1 MKGKIMNKIIKLMVP
16 LLVLT
21 FFTNTAFSVDMP
33 KVPKVG
39 IGGGGDKADIDVNAL
54 ADQQSALVKNMTA
67 ALANIMTS
75 QIKFAEALGKKNL
88 ADGLQAEIDKM
99 KAGESTPKKDVKSA
113 VKVTTDT
120 QVAINKE
127 METATLDAEGKL
139 KFAEGLPPYGTGSIN
154 MVGAGMES
162 IKLFKSLK
170 GTKDLTIIRKLGN
183 LIYLGKTAPSLI
195 STFSSATKSITDF
208 NSKNGIEEPKEFA
221 DNKAGIMDVD
231 I

>member
-1 MKGKIMNKIIKLMVP
+1 MISMFIFA
-16 LLVLT
+16 
-21 FFTNTAFSVDMP
+21 FFTSVSFSIDMP
-33 KVPKVG
+33 KVPG
-39 IGGGGDKADIDVNAL
+39 IGKKSGGGDIDVDAL

-99 KAGESTPKKDVKSA
+99 KAGEATPKKDVKSA

-127 METATLDAEGKL
+127 MENATLDAEGKI

-154 MVGAGMES
+154 MIGAGMES

-195 STFSSATKSITDF
+195 STFSSATSSISAF
-208 NSKNGIEEPKEFA
+208 NSKNGIEEPETFSAAKS
-221 DNKAGIMDVD
+221 AGQDAEL
-231 I
+231 

>member
-1 MKGKIMNKIIKLMVP
+1 MNKIINIIISVFIFA
-16 LLVLT
+16 
-21 FFTNTAFSVDMP
+21 FFTSVSFSVDMP
-33 KVPKVG
+33 KVPG
-39 IGGGGDKADIDVNAL
+39 IGKKSGGGDIDVDAL

-88 ADGLQAEIDKM
+88 ADGLQKEIDNM
-99 KAGESTPKKDVKSA
+99 KAGEATPKKDVKSA

-127 METATLDAEGKL
+127 MENATLDAEGKI

-154 MVGAGMES
+154 MIGAGMES

-195 STFSSATKSITDF
+195 STFSSATSSISAF
-208 NSKNGIEEPKEFA
+208 NSKNGIEEPKAFTDA
-221 DNKAGIMDVD
+221 TSAAQDVEL
-231 I
+231 

>member
-1 MKGKIMNKIIKLMVP
+1 MKGKIMNKIIKLLVS

-21 FFTNTAFSVDMP
+21 FFTNTAFAVDMP

-39 IGGGGDKADIDVNAL
+39 IGGGGDKADIDVDAL

-113 VKVTTDT
+113 
-120 QVAINKE
+120 
-127 METATLDAEGKL
+127 M
-139 KFAEGLPPYGTGSIN
+139 
-154 MVGAGMES
+154 
-162 IKLFKSLK
+162 
-170 GTKDLTIIRKLGN
+170 
-183 LIYLGKTAPSLI
+183 
-195 STFSSATKSITDF
+195 
-208 NSKNGIEEPKEFA
+208 
-221 DNKAGIMDVD
+221 
-231 I
+231 